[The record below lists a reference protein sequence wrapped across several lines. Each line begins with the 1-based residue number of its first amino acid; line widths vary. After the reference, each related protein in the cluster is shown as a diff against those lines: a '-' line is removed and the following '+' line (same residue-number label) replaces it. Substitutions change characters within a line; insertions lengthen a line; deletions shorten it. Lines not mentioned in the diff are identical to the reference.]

1 MIPFS
6 RRFIVTSVVAAAS
19 TIGLFVVG
27 WTVAPPGLAWIAS
40 VVGLDRLY
48 ASAPSDFLFVRV
60 KLGVALAL
68 PPVVAWVAVLIHR
81 ARRGSDA
88 STPVTLLYL
97 AVPLVA
103 VAGAMTLRVLWF
115 RMAMRDLTT
124 VPGQGG
130 IRPMVML
137 ADLSPHAWGL
147 MLGLASGVLLWLVV
161 GARAAKR

>member
-1 MIPFS
+1 MIPSS

-27 WTVAPPGLAWIAS
+27 WTVAPPGLAWIGS

-48 ASAPSDFLFVRV
+48 VAAPSDFLLVRL
-60 KLGVALAL
+60 KLGAALAL
-68 PPVVAWVAVLIHR
+68 PPVVAGVAVVIHR
-81 ARRGSDA
+81 ARRQSDA
-88 STPVTLLYL
+88 STPATLLYL

-103 VAGAMTLRVLWF
+103 VALAMTLRVLWV
-115 RMAMRDLTT
+115 RMAMRDLA
-124 VPGQGG
+124 VSGPGG